1 MTPIKITKLLL
12 LTVLAFFVI
21 NSNGIAQISDQEIEK
36 IENALPVTTPAKVL
50 KQRKLLVFSLSLGY
64 QHDAIPYAAKMLE
77 LMGNKTG
84 AFKTVHS
91 NDMSVFKPEQ
101 LNTFDA
107 VCFNNTTQLTFDDPI
122 LRKSLMAFVKGGKGI
137 IGIHAATDNFYT
149 WAEAAE
155 MMGGVF
161 DGHPWNSSGTWKVR
175 IEDAASPLTAAFKG
189 KDFSVSD
196 EIYRTKQRS
205 LRVNSRVLLA
215 LDMKDKANLSAKG
228 VRNTDLDI
236 PISWIR
242 TLEKG
247 RVFYCSFGHNKH
259 IYWDRNILQ
268 HFLAGIQYALGD
280 LKANATPVPFNIYQ
294 AVDIEDIKPLLRSIS
309 TYDYGQ
315 SRENLTK
322 LTDLLR
328 LTSASKKLSEEIE
341 EEFDDF
347 LESDASLAAKQ
358 YICERLSLIGTEES
372 VGTLIDMLENP
383 KTADMA
389 LYALERIPDDDVD
402 EELSNILEETSG
414 KTKIGI
420 INTLGN
426 RRNQGAISEIVP
438 LINDPD
444 PEIALATIHALG
456 RIGGTDAAKALATAR
471 NQGKNKA
478 RITDAYLQCADRFA
492 EQGEKVKAY
501 KIYKEIFDPG
511 ESQQVQYAAL
521 RGMILT
527 TEENA
532 SELILNLLKSDQK
545 GMHAS
550 AIQLVRQIPS
560 TEDVSSIARALPDMS
575 ETGQIQLLT
584 SLAGRT
590 EPQVINV
597 MMDAAKSENENIQ
610 IAALKSLALCGDA
623 KAIPLFAEVA
633 STGIN
638 KIRLTAREGLYRIN
652 GPRVNETILNNMP
665 DAVFEMKIEYIRAI
679 AERQMIQGVPLLLSA
694 IESTDEKV
702 RLESIKAIREIATP
716 PYMEET
722 VARLAKPKSEQER
735 KELEKAVIAIASQIP
750 EGEPKASDVLA
761 QLQKSKD
768 IKTRISLLEV
778 SGKIGDPAALDII
791 RSSIKDKNPEIQ
803 ASAIRAL
810 SSWPDST
817 PLDDLLNVAKTT
829 KNEKFRV
836 LALRGYVKLISFES
850 KKSGEEVFGMYQ
862 IAMKLANTTEEKR
875 AVLSGL
881 STVNSMDALTFTA
894 EYIDDKELQQEA
906 GTTIIKIASA
916 LDIDQI
922 SKIKPLLYKS
932 LANVKNETLKK
943 QSREMI
949 NELERFE
956 DHITLWQVAGPY
968 DQKDVDIFDFAFPPE
983 SSDQGKVNWQQV
995 PDSTDKNNYWH
1006 INLGEIY
1013 GSNGLV
1019 AYLKNKIWSET
1030 DQEVQLELGSNDAIR
1045 AWLNNKL
1052 IHSNNVD
1059 RGINPGDDKVKVK
1072 LNKGWNR
1079 LLIKIVN
1086 AGGAW
1091 GACARIRDLE
1101 GGQLEGLKVALDE

>member
-1 MTPIKITKLLL
+1 
-12 LTVLAFFVI
+12 
-21 NSNGIAQISDQEIEK
+21 
-36 IENALPVTTPAKVL
+36 
-50 KQRKLLVFSLSLGY
+50 
-64 QHDAIPYAAKMLE
+64 
-77 LMGNKTG
+77 
-84 AFKTVHS
+84 
-91 NDMSVFKPEQ
+91 
-101 LNTFDA
+101 
-107 VCFNNTTQLTFDDPI
+107 
-122 LRKSLMAFVKGGKGI
+122 
-137 IGIHAATDNFYT
+137 
-149 WAEAAE
+149 
-155 MMGGVF
+155 
-161 DGHPWNSSGTWKVR
+161 
-175 IEDAASPLTAAFKG
+175 
-189 KDFSVSD
+189 
-196 EIYRTKQRS
+196 
-205 LRVNSRVLLA
+205 
-215 LDMKDKANLSAKG
+215 
-228 VRNTDLDI
+228 
-236 PISWIR
+236 
-242 TLEKG
+242 
-247 RVFYCSFGHNKH
+247 
-259 IYWDRNILQ
+259 
-268 HFLAGIQYALGD
+268 
-280 LKANATPVPFNIYQ
+280 
-294 AVDIEDIKPLLRSIS
+294 
-309 TYDYGQ
+309 
-315 SRENLTK
+315 
-322 LTDLLR
+322 
-328 LTSASKKLSEEIE
+328 
-341 EEFDDF
+341 
-347 LESDASLAAKQ
+347 
-358 YICERLSLIGTEES
+358 
-372 VGTLIDMLENP
+372 
-383 KTADMA
+383 
-389 LYALERIPDDDVD
+389 
-402 EELSNILEETSG
+402 
-414 KTKIGI
+414 
-420 INTLGN
+420 
-426 RRNQGAISEIVP
+426 
-438 LINDPD
+438 
-444 PEIALATIHALG
+444 
-456 RIGGTDAAKALATAR
+456 
-471 NQGKNKA
+471 
-478 RITDAYLQCADRFA
+478 
-492 EQGEKVKAY
+492 
-501 KIYKEIFDPG
+501 
-511 ESQQVQYAAL
+511 
-521 RGMILT
+521 
-527 TEENA
+527 
-532 SELILNLLKSDQK
+532 
-545 GMHAS
+545 
-550 AIQLVRQIPS
+550 
-560 TEDVSSIARALPDMS
+560 
-575 ETGQIQLLT
+575 
-584 SLAGRT
+584 
-590 EPQVINV
+590 
-597 MMDAAKSENENIQ
+597 
-610 IAALKSLALCGDA
+610 
-623 KAIPLFAEVA
+623 
-633 STGIN
+633 
-638 KIRLTAREGLYRIN
+638 
-652 GPRVNETILNNMP
+652 
-665 DAVFEMKIEYIRAI
+665 
-679 AERQMIQGVPLLLSA
+679 
-694 IESTDEKV
+694 
-702 RLESIKAIREIATP
+702 
-716 PYMEET
+716 MEET